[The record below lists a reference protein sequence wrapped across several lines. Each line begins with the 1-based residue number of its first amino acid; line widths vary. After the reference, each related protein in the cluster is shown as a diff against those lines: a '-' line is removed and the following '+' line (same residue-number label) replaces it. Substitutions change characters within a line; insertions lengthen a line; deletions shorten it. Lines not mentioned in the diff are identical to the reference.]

1 MKRPAFLLVFL
12 FLLAGAGAADA
23 PAGARRMMF
32 LGLTCRNDLP
42 QLVLALAALAL
53 ASGRRVAIAPEHA
66 ALFRRIARELR
77 YEDAPDAS
85 GRSPR

>member
-12 FLLAGAGAADA
+12 FLLAGARAADA
-23 PAGARRMMF
+23 PAGARRVF
-32 LGLTCRNDLP
+32 LGNTYRNDLP
-42 QLVLALAALAL
+42 QRVLALAALAL

-66 ALFRRIARELR
+66 ALFRRIVRELR

-85 GRSPR
+85 GPATR